1 MAEKIER
8 FGLVLTPAEK
18 QVLEALAEKERIT
31 AAAVVRRLVWQAG
44 QAAQLPQTSPTNE
57 VN

>member
-18 QVLEALAEKERIT
+18 TALEALAVKERIT
-31 AAAVVRRLVWQAG
+31 AAAVVRRLVWQAAE
-44 QAAQLPQTSPTNE
+44 AAQIPVTATGNDR
-57 VN
+57 

>member
-1 MAEKIER
+1 VAEKIER

-31 AAAVVRRLVWQAG
+31 AAAVIRRLVWSAG
-44 QAAQLPQTSPTNE
+44 QQAQIPAAVGFDNPT
-57 VN
+57 